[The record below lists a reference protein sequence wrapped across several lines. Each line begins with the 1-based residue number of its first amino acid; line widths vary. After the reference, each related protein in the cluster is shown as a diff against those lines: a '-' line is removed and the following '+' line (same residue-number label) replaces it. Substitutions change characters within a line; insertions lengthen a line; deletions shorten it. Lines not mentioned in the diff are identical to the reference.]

1 MVSGDALIFCATS
14 QPVYSGQPGDALV
27 FGGPDGGN
35 LIFSGTSA
43 TYTPPAG
50 DSIIFGCAPPPVG
63 DVLEISASGL
73 LGIYADVSVSG
84 LKTIHADGTLGVAA
98 DAHATLIDYISAQ
111 GLLDLYAQAHIGEIT
126 GLQASGLL
134 ALNADAHLSA
144 IAHINADGD
153 IALDADA
160 AAVLAWNITADG
172 VVALNGSSYYAPTW
186 YTRAPLVG
194 GTSGGAFGG
203 VGMGW
208 SPQQRLE
215 SRITAP
221 HTQAAPKQPQPTCPW
236 DELERID
243 PQTASNWNQIPKL
256 ERAKALPW
264 GDLIHH
270 PAAEPAIS
278 YSHPAP
284 NNREAVELPWGD
296 LEAFSADNALAY
308 RHPPRNYS
316 ATALPWDQ
324 LSSIDCQL
332 DVAYSH
338 PAAKDKLVPI
348 ISGPYWY
355 PRWCVWQYNA
365 PRGDQLIFRALSV
378 PIYAAPAG
386 NVLIFTD
393 TTEQGR
399 EHICYDGT
407 WNGPKDA
414 YWYQPHPWEIPE
426 PNIRSF
432 YIVMNTVSLR
442 RVADNIPIPIESMSI
457 GTDMDSWCWSLSA
470 QLRRKTDLDL
480 VRPTG
485 GAPVEVEASINGNSW
500 RFVIESYGNDRS
512 YGQWGYSI
520 QGRSL
525 SAYLAQ
531 PYSAPGSLLQPGQR
545 SAAQLADEALTDSG
559 FTADWQLTDW
569 LVPGGVYSVTN
580 QTPMQQLL
588 TIAAAA
594 GGVVHSDPSAN
605 IISLLPW
612 YKHLPWEWGA
622 VAVDAI
628 LPTFKERRTSYQ
640 PQPLYTGVYTSG
652 QAQGVMCFVRRTG
665 TDGSAQPQM
674 VTDPLITATEAGLQR
689 GKRILADSGARS
701 VESLTAPLFDDP
713 GLLTPGMLI
722 EVIDSGSSWRGLV
735 TRCSIA
741 AQRPTVTQS
750 LDVLRYHGT

>member
-1 MVSGDALIFCATS
+1 MSGDALIFCTS
-14 QPVYSGQPGDALV
+14 RQPVYFSQPGDALI
-27 FGGPDGGN
+27 FGGTVGAR
-35 LIFSGTSA
+35 LIFSDSSQPA
-43 TYTPPAG
+43 YLAPAG
-50 DSIIFGCAPPPVG
+50 DALIFGCLLPESGEAINIQAR
-63 DVLEISASGL
+63 VLLPLTGAALASWRQPLHASVRLELAGHAHASSKHSISASGL
-73 LGIYADVSVSG
+73 LDLTAV
-84 LKTIHADGTLGVAA
+84 
-98 DAHATLIDYISAQ
+98 AHASTAHRASATATLA
-111 GLLDLYAQAHIGEIT
+111 
-126 GLQASGLL
+126 LQASASAKLLL
-134 ALNADAHLSA
+134 AIH
-144 IAHINADGD
+144 
-153 IALDADA
+153 A
-160 AAVLAWNITADG
+160 AGSLT
-172 VVALNGSSYYAPTW
+172 LNGTSYYAPSW
-186 YTRAPLVG
+186 YTPRPFIG
-194 GTSGGAFGG
+194 GQGGLSLN
-203 VGMGW
+203 W
-208 SPQQRLE
+208 SPQQRLDTATRSPHRDAPRRECAVRLPHDPLPIADAATE
-215 SRITAP
+215 SR
-221 HTQAAPKQPQPTCPW
+221 W
-236 DELERID
+236 R
-243 PQTASNWNQIPKL
+243 QIPRL
-256 ERAKALPW
+256 EESTALPW
-264 GDLIHH
+264 GDLTHH
-270 PAAEPAIS
+270 PAAAPAIS

-284 NNREAVELPWGD
+284 NNREAVALPWGN
-296 LEAFSADNALAY
+296 LEAFSADNALHY
-308 RHPPRNYS
+308 SHPPRQHQRIR
-316 ATALPWDQ
+316 LPWDD
-324 LSSIDCQL
+324 LAAINRLL
-332 DVAYSH
+332 DLPYSA
-338 PAAKDKLVPI
+338 PPAKDVEKPI

-355 PRWCVWQYNA
+355 PRWCVWQYSP

-386 NVLIFTD
+386 NVLIFAD
-393 TTEQGR
+393 VTEQGR

-414 YWYQPHPWEIPE
+414 YWYQPHDWEIVTPDV
-426 PNIRSF
+426 RSY
-432 YIVMNTVSLR
+432 YIIMNTVSLK
-442 RVADNIPIPIESMSI
+442 RVSDNVEIPIMGLTVS
-457 GTDMDSWCWSLSA
+457 TDHDSWCWSLSA
-470 QLRRKTDLDL
+470 NLRRKADLDL

-485 GAPVEVEASINGNSW
+485 GAPIEVEASINGNVW
-500 RFVIESYGNDRS
+500 RFVIESYGHDRAH
-512 YGQWGYSI
+512 GQWGYSI

-559 FTADWQLTDW
+559 FTANWQLTDW

-674 VTDPLITATEAGLQR
+674 VTDALITATEAGLQR
-689 GKRILADSGARS
+689 GQRILADSGARS
-701 VESLTAPLFDDP
+701 VESLTAPLFDNP

-722 EVIDSGSSWRGLV
+722 EVIDGGQAWRGLV

-750 LDVLRYHGT
+750 LDVLRYHGS